1 MELHEKIQ
9 QLAKILR
16 DSDLGEI
23 LVEEE
28 GIRIR
33 LRKSAPAQGR
43 EYVALSQL
51 QQMPQMAAA
60 PMTMPAPSPAGSA
73 AAPAPVAAPS
83 AEAGLVPFLSPMVGT
98 FYRSPSP
105 DREAFVK
112 VGSRINPDTTLC
124 IIEAMKVMNEIKAET
139 GGEIAKMLVENGAP
153 VEFGQPLFL
162 IRPA

>member
-33 LRKSAPAQGR
+33 LRKTAPAKGR
-43 EYVALSQL
+43 EYVAL
-51 QQMPQMAAA
+51 PTPMAAA
-60 PMTMPAPSPAGSA
+60 PMAAAMHAPAAPAPA
-73 AAPAPVAAPS
+73 AAPAAAAAAPVPQ
-83 AEAGLVPFLSPMVGT
+83 AEAGLVPFSSPMVGT

-105 DREAFVK
+105 DRDPFVQ
-112 VGSRINPDTTLC
+112 VGTRINADSTLC
-124 IIEAMKVMNEIKAET
+124 IIEAMKVMNEIKAEM
-139 GGEIAKMLVENGAP
+139 GGEIAKVLVENGAP

>member
-33 LRKSAPAQGR
+33 LRKTAPAKGR
-43 EYVALSQL
+43 EYVTL
-51 QQMPQMAAA
+51 PPMAAA
-60 PMTMPAPSPAGSA
+60 PMAMPVP
-73 AAPAPVAAPS
+73 APAPVAAASATAPAAAAPA

-105 DREAFVK
+105 DREAFVQA
-112 VGSRINPDTTLC
+112 GSRVNPDTTLC
-124 IIEAMKVMNEIKAET
+124 IIEAMKVMNEIKAEIS
-139 GGEIAKMLVENGAP
+139 GEVVDVLVENGEA
-153 VEFGQPLFL
+153 VEYGQPLFL
-162 IRPA
+162 IKKSG

>member
-16 DSDLGEI
+16 DSELGEI

-33 LRKSAPAQGR
+33 LRKIAPSKGR
-43 EYVALSQL
+43 EYVAL
-51 QQMPQMAAA
+51 PQMAAA
-60 PMTMPAPSPAGSA
+60 PMAMPA
-73 AAPAPVAAPS
+73 AAPAATAAAAAAPAAAVPA
-83 AEAGLVPFLSPMVGT
+83 AESGLVPFLSPMVGT

-105 DREAFVK
+105 DREAFVQA
-112 VGSRINPDTTLC
+112 GSRVNPDTTLC

-139 GGEIAKMLVENGAP
+139 GGEIAKVLVENGAP